1 MSPMVIAQAEKEM
14 RPIRPTVRSNN
25 PYFVQLVK
33 EIPPQP
39 IEDKTMHARY
49 SDLVKKL
56 TLILVRARKAIAHDR
71 QTREAVEGL
80 GQYTKMIAELVEHYE
95 KEHSPTGKA
104 DPIETLEFLM
114 EQHGLSQIDLAKEFG
129 GQPVVSA
136 VLAGR
141 RPLNKNHILKLAAR
155 FHVSPAMFLPAA

>member
-14 RPIRPTVRSNN
+14 RPIRPTLKSTNL
-25 PYFVQLVK
+25 YFLQLVR

-56 TLILVRARKAIAHDR
+56 TLVLLRARKAAARDR
-71 QTREAVEGL
+71 QSREALEGL
-80 GQYTKMIAELVEHYE
+80 GQYTKMIAELAEHYE
-95 KEHSPTGKA
+95 KEHYPTGKA
-104 DPIETLEFLM
+104 NPVETLRFLM
-114 EQHGLSQIDLAKEFG
+114 EQHGLSQTDLAKVFG

-155 FHVSPAMFLPAA
+155 FNVGPAMFLPAA